1 MFFFIIGFLSKI
13 PFKEIQTFFF
23 FLLLLF
29 LTLSGKKDELCQ
41 WCNG

>member
-23 FLLLLF
+23 FF
-29 LTLSGKKDELCQ
+29 TIAVFDIKWQKG
-41 WCNG
+41 